1 MNNQYPN
8 SGNLFAANNTEI
20 FRKGTVDIDG
30 MDYEFIITATT
41 TKEKK
46 ARRNHTILAN
56 PKTANLVLL
65 AG

>member
-30 MDYEFIITATT
+30 MDYEFIISHNDQR
-41 TKEKK
+41 EEG
-46 ARRNHTILAN
+46 NI
-56 PKTANLVLL
+56 
-65 AG
+65 

>member
-30 MDYEFIITATT
+30 MDYECIITATT
-41 TKEKK
+41 T
-46 ARRNHTILAN
+46 
-56 PKTANLVLL
+56 
-65 AG
+65 